1 MIIITSKKDG
11 FRRCGVAH
19 PSRPTEHADDK
30 FTEDELKSLQ
40 EEPMLTVV
48 VSEGEPAEK
57 AKTTWPKAEIKAAT
71 IKAAHKSAKAPDI
84 LDRDK

>member
-30 FTEDELKSLQ
+30 FTEEELVILQ

-48 VSEGEPAEK
+48 VSEGEPAKGKKEGGK
-57 AKTTWPKAEIKAAT
+57 DAKAAGQKT
-71 IKAAHKSAKAPDI
+71 APAGSDKKA
-84 LDRDK
+84 